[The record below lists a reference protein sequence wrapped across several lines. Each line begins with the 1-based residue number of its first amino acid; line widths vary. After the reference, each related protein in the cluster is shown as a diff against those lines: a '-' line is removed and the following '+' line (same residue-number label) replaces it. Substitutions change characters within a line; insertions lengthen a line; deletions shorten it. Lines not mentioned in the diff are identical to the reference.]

1 MTLPSDRRPEPESRP
16 EGPAPLSRR
25 QLTLLLVPVV
35 ALTIGATVAN
45 ALAPTLL
52 VEHPLV
58 LLALAPIFRYMVA
71 TATLIDPVPFFTVA
85 LVAKFS
91 TDPIMYVL
99 GYRYGDSAVRWI
111 EQRAGG
117 GEYVRAL
124 ERWFTRAR
132 WPVVFI
138 APNRLVCILAGAT
151 RMPFKAFAAVNVA
164 GTAFNIVVARSLSEA
179 LSGPIG
185 ALVRFTDRYQWW
197 LTAVT
202 VTAVMLSV
210 SLQRRR
216 GEGEVESIT
225 EIERELAGEPGDD
238 AADPGA

>member
-1 MTLPSDRRPEPESRP
+1 MTVPPEVPSEAGPGGTPPLARRH
-16 EGPAPLSRR
+16 
-25 QLTLLLVPVV
+25 LTLLLVPVV
-35 ALTIGATVAN
+35 ALTLSATVAN

-52 VEHPLV
+52 ADHPLV

-71 TATLIDPVPFFTVA
+71 TATLIDPVPFFAVA
-85 LVAKFS
+85 LVAKFA
-91 TDPIMYVL
+91 TDPIMYIL
-99 GYRYGDSAVRWI
+99 GYHYGDAAVRWI

-117 GEYVRAL
+117 GEYVRTL
-124 ERWFTRAR
+124 ERWFTQAR
-132 WPVVFI
+132 WPVVFF

-164 GTAFNIVVARSLSEA
+164 GTVFIVTVARSLSGV

-210 SLQRRR
+210 TLQRRR
-216 GEGEVESIT
+216 GEGEVESIAQ
-225 EIERELAGEPGDD
+225 IERELTGETGEGD
-238 AADPGA
+238 AAGPDA